1 MIYNLSPLFL
11 GLVLIVVSGIKY
23 NQLRKTEEP
32 QTVQI
37 YSVWIIGLLSFL
49 SGAFGA
55 SLSMTE
61 FFDLIAKEGEIT
73 PERVAIGVKNS
84 YYPLLIG
91 LFLLIVSLILWVIL
105 KSLKNRKIVSKN
117 T

>member
-1 MIYNLSPLFL
+1 MIYNLFPLFL
-11 GLVLIVVSGIKY
+11 GLVLIVVSSIKY

-37 YSVWIIGLLSFL
+37 YSVWVIGLLSFL
-49 SGAFGA
+49 SGSFGA
-55 SLSMTE
+55 SLSMTAV
-61 FFDLIAKEGEIT
+61 FNLIAKEGEIT
-73 PERVAIGVKNS
+73 PEKVAIGLTNS

-91 LFLLIVSLILWVIL
+91 LFLLILSLILWVVL
-105 KSLKNRKIVSKN
+105 KSLKNRKIASKN